1 MGQNSLPALTPSEEK
16 KSRSYDMMQLLCDS
30 VLSYERNRWKYE
42 HVIRNNIGKQNMD
55 KYFEIWTFYT

>member
-1 MGQNSLPALTPSEEK
+1 
-16 KSRSYDMMQLLCDS
+16 MMQLLRDS

-42 HVIRNNIGKQNMD
+42 HVIRNSIGKQNMD